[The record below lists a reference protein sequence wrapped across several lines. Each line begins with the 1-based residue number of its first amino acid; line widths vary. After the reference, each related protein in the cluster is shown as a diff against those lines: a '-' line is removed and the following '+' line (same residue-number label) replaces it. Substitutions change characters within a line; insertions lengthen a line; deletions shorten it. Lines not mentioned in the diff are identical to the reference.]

1 MIRTLYIPKSGT
13 LQWDISPEALTSAV
27 ADSDGLV
34 WVSLEQPT
42 AEETRVILT
51 DLFQFHPL
59 AVEDTESTGFQTP
72 KVDDYGTY
80 LFIVVIALSA
90 DHDRGLLNSVEFDIF
105 LGQNY
110 VVTSYYA
117 PQLDAVEKLRRRLQ
131 HDERLQ
137 TNGADFLCHALID
150 IIVDDYSPP
159 LEELEYELEA
169 LEDRILEK
177 PQPETLEKLL
187 RLKHA
192 IISVRRVIAPQREV
206 INRLTREEFSM
217 IDRQSQIYFRD
228 IYDHLVRVYDWID
241 ILRDMATNALEAYL
255 NSTSLRLNEVMKALT
270 IVSTIFLPLAFVA
283 GIYGMNF
290 RFMPEL
296 SWKYGYPMVWIIF
309 LLIAGGMLYYFR
321 KRKWF

>member
-13 LQWDISPEALTSAV
+13 PQWDISPAALTSAV
-27 ADSDGLV
+27 ADTDGLV

-42 AEETRVILT
+42 AEETRAILT
-51 DLFQFHPL
+51 DLFHFHPL

-80 LFIVVIALSA
+80 LFIVVMALSA
-90 DHDRGLLNSVEFDIF
+90 DHDRSLLNSAEFDIF
-105 LGQNY
+105 LGPNY
-110 VVTSYYA
+110 VVSSYYA
-117 PQLDAVEKLRRRLQ
+117 PQLEAVEKLRRRLQ
-131 HDERLQ
+131 RDERLQ
-137 TNGADFLCHALID
+137 TNGPDFLCHALID

-159 LEELEYELEA
+159 LEELEDELEA
-169 LEDRILEK
+169 LEDRILDK
-177 PQPETLEKLL
+177 PQPETLQKLL

-206 INRLTREEFSM
+206 INHLTREEFSM

-270 IVSTIFLPLAFVA
+270 IVSTIFLPLTFVA

-290 RFMPEL
+290 HFMPEL
-296 SWKYGYPMVWIIF
+296 SWKYGYPMVWIVF
-309 LLIAGGMLYYFR
+309 LLITGWMVYYFR
-321 KRKWF
+321 KRNWF

>member
-42 AEETRVILT
+42 AEETRAILT

-137 TNGADFLCHALID
+137 TNGTDFLCHALID

>member
-42 AEETRVILT
+42 AEETRAILT

-90 DHDRGLLNSVEFDIF
+90 DHDRSLLNSVEFDIF

-137 TNGADFLCHALID
+137 TNGTDFLCHALID

-290 RFMPEL
+290 HFMPEL
-296 SWKYGYPMVWIIF
+296 NWKYGYPMVWIIF

>member
-1 MIRTLYIPKSGT
+1 MIHTLYIPKSGT
-13 LQWDISPEALTSAV
+13 PQWDISPTALASAV
-27 ADSDGLV
+27 ADTDGLV

-42 AEETRVILT
+42 AEETRAVLT
-51 DLFQFHPL
+51 DLFHFHPL

-80 LFIVVIALSA
+80 LFIVVMALSA
-90 DHDRGLLNSVEFDIF
+90 DHDHSLLNSAEFDIF

-110 VVTSYYA
+110 VVSSYYA
-117 PQLDAVEKLRRRLQ
+117 PQLEAVEKLRRRLQ
-131 HDERLQ
+131 RDERLQ

-159 LEELEYELEA
+159 LEELEDELEA
-169 LEDRILEK
+169 LEDLILDK
-177 PQPETLEKLL
+177 PQPETLQKLL

-206 INRLTREEFSM
+206 INHLTREEFSM

-270 IVSTIFLPLAFVA
+270 IVSTIFLPLTFVA

-290 RFMPEL
+290 HFMPEL
-296 SWKYGYPMVWIIF
+296 SWKYGYPMVWIVF
-309 LLIAGGMLYYFR
+309 LLIAGWMVYYFR

>member
-42 AEETRVILT
+42 AEETRAILT

-90 DHDRGLLNSVEFDIF
+90 DHDRSLLNSVEFDIF

-137 TNGADFLCHALID
+137 TNGTDFLCHALID